1 MVKSFVVA
9 VVVGVS
15 DICVVDVFIEINTLF
30 GAGVLLG
37 SLIVVTVK
45 NEPTEVPV
53 KPACVENK

>member
-1 MVKSFVVA
+1 MAEYFVVA

-15 DICVVDVFIEINTLF
+15 DICVVDGFIEVNTSF

-37 SLIVVTVK
+37 SLTVVTVK